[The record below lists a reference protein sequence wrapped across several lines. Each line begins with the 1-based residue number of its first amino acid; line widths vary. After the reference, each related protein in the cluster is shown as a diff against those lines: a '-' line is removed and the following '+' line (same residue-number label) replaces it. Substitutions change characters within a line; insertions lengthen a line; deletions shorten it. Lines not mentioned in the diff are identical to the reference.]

1 MQSEPSP
8 PPNSLAIRRRAGIVP
23 AMHPSEKASLFH
35 ELGQLVRTGTPFPKA
50 IEKLARLSSGE
61 ARTSLARIKNA
72 LNGGSSVGESL
83 LAGTPLITELEAC
96 VFTAGDRAGRLDAA
110 LDQASQYHAAMAA
123 VRSDIRS
130 RLAYPVFVIHFALL
144 ILPLPIVFSQEPGGG
159 LLPFFKMVAMTIGGL
174 WLCVFIVAA
183 LIRALTSAAARKVA
197 PDRLLRGIPLI
208 GKLRRDFALS
218 RFCSAYHMMLDAGIN
233 VLASLEIS
241 AAAGGSAILRDA
253 VATALP
259 AVRAGGQ
266 VSTALEKTRAF
277 PAPFVRAFAVG
288 EETGELDRELQRIGE
303 SYRTAAM
310 RRLTAI
316 AEWFP
321 RLLYIAIMAY
331 IGWRIVSFYSGYFRS
346 LQNVTDP

>member
-1 MQSEPSP
+1 MQSEPP
-8 PPNSLAIRRRAGIVP
+8 PTRLPSATVRASCAP
-23 AMHPSEKASLFH
+23 MHPSEKASLFH

-50 IEKLARLSSGE
+50 IEKLARLSSGD
-61 ARTSLARIKNA
+61 ARTSLARIKDA
-72 LNGGSSVGESL
+72 LHGGGSVGESL
-83 LAGTPLITELEAC
+83 LAGTPLITPLEAC
-96 VFTAGDRAGRLDAA
+96 AFTAGDRAGRLDAA
-110 LDQASQYHAAMAA
+110 LDQASQYYAAMAA
-123 VRSDIRS
+123 ARSDIRS

-159 LLPFFKMVAMTIGGL
+159 LLPFFKAVAMTIGGL

-331 IGWRIVSFYSGYFRS
+331 IGWRIVSFYSGYFRGI
-346 LQNVTDP
+346 QNVTDQ